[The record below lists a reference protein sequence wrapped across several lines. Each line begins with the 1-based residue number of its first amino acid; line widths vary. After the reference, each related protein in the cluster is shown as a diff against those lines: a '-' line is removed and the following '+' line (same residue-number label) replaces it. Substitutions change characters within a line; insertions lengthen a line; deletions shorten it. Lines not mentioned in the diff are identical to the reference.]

1 VIVTQAEAR
10 NLSPVA
16 NLLTSRVER
25 HRFRALV
32 AACGQLVSLSA
43 SEVSVTRSLLV
54 WRSQKRSD
62 FREATAHGPR
72 GPPAPASLVV
82 SDAHCRLFGD
92 NPCPTNDVESPG
104 VCASIG
110 TPSSFARHTS
120 VGA

>member
-1 VIVTQAEAR
+1 MIVTQAEAR

-25 HRFRALV
+25 LRFRALV
-32 AACGQLVSLSA
+32 AACGQLVSHSA

-62 FREATAHGPR
+62 IGEATGSWATRAASPR
-72 GPPAPASLVV
+72 KPGLSRTP
-82 SDAHCRLFGD
+82 CRLFGD

>member
-62 FREATAHGPR
+62 FREATGSWATRAASPR
-72 GPPAPASLVV
+72 K
-82 SDAHCRLFGD
+82 
-92 NPCPTNDVESPG
+92 PG
-104 VCASIG
+104 CLGRALQAI
-110 TPSSFARHTS
+110 RR
-120 VGA
+120 